1 MAIATI
7 NPATGEI
14 VNTFQAEALFDPDR
28 DSNYAPAEK
37 PAVATPSDAPATIA
51 PEIVE
56 NASVWD
62 PSGLITLISDP
73 TVP

>member
-28 DSNYAPAEK
+28 DSNYASAELTAILERWAAGSSPAG
-37 PAVATPSDAPATIA
+37 PGYASTVLSPS
-51 PEIVE
+51 
-56 NASVWD
+56 
-62 PSGLITLISDP
+62 PSMRW
-73 TVP
+73 